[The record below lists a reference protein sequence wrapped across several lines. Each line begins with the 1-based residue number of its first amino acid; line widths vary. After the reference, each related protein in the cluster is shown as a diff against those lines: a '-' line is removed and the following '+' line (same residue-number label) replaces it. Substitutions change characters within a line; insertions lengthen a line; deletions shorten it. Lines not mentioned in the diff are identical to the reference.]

1 MFFINDQFYSKG
13 DLHQQF
19 ERFDQMNVLRDCRKK
34 RIAVC
39 TNNVFDALALTLY
52 IKDNGGSV
60 VPIHAATPR
69 DAAIRVAHKSSS
81 HILLFEN
88 FNSPI
93 LMIND
98 RVEKQGVL
106 VQMSSGTTGEPKCLE
121 RSWEDI
127 QEEIDSYNKSLPV
140 DKGTVPI
147 IACPISHSYGL
158 ISGVLTALDR
168 ETNPIILHNLNP
180 KYVLKKLMETPNH
193 LLYASPAFIDTLTK
207 LSPQDFSFHNVMTS
221 GMLMSA
227 KCLEDLKSKTNRVL
241 QQYGCSEAGCI
252 AINPDVQE
260 PHEMGFPLGHFTLKA
275 GQDKNDP
282 KEVIVHGKRKVI
294 HTNDIGYIND
304 SGSLC
309 LLGRRDDM
317 INVAGLN
324 VYPHE
329 VEEVLLKAPHIQ
341 EVVAY
346 KKPDAFAG
354 ERVCVQFVASS
365 FMEEARLRDWCVKQ
379 LAPHQVPVEYIQV
392 EKIPTLP
399 NGKISRKL
407 VGEMMGC

>member
-1 MFFINDQFYSKG
+1 MFFVNDQYYSKD
-13 DLHQQF
+13 DLQKQF
-19 ERFDQMNVLRDCRKK
+19 ERFDQMNVLNDCRKK

-39 TNNVFDALALTLY
+39 TKNVFEALALCLY
-52 IKDNGGSV
+52 IKEKGGSV

-81 HILLFEN
+81 HILLYEDFD
-88 FNSPI
+88 SPI

-98 RVEKQGVL
+98 REEEQGVL

-121 RSWEDI
+121 RSWDDI
-127 QEEIDSYNKSLPV
+127 QEEIESYNKSLPV
-140 DKGTVPI
+140 DKGTASI
-147 IACPISHSYGL
+147 IACPTSHSYGL
-158 ISGVLTALDR
+158 ISGVLTALERDIA
-168 ETNPIILHNLNP
+168 PIILNNLNP
-180 KYVLKKLMETPNH
+180 KYVIKKLIETPNH
-193 LLYASPAFIDTLTK
+193 LLYASPAFLHTLTK
-207 LSPQDFSFHNVMTS
+207 LSPQDFFFHYVMTS

-227 KCLEDLKSKTNRVL
+227 KCLEDLKSKSNRVL

-260 PHEMGFPLGHFTLKA
+260 PSQMGFPLGHFTLKA
-275 GQDKNDP
+275 GQDKNHP
-282 KEVIVHGKRKVI
+282 KEIILQGKRKAI

-304 SGSLC
+304 SGFLC
-309 LLGRRDDM
+309 LLGRMDDM

-324 VYPHE
+324 VYPQE
-329 VEEVLLKAPHIQ
+329 VEEVMLKAPNIQ

-354 ERVCVQFVASS
+354 ERVCVQFVAST
-365 FMEEARLRDWCVKQ
+365 FIEESMLRDWCVKQ
-379 LAPHQVPVEYIQV
+379 LASHQVPVEYTQV

-407 VGEMMGC
+407 VGEMMG